1 MLLGQSVEYKIAS
14 MLLAEARDI
23 YLPVVDD
30 HGVDILVAPKN
41 PANGYQKL
49 PLKNTANVY
58 QELQI
63 KSISKGGLFAAISC
77 NNPRPNYWFV
87 FHLLNVAGTG
97 QSLTWLINS
106 MDFVKIASQ
115 NKQGKNI
122 GKYSLTLAT
131 KGGKIHHQQFLITDF
146 NALP

>member
-14 MLLAEARDI
+14 MLLAEDREI

-30 HGVDILVAPKN
+30 HGVDILVRPKN
-41 PANGYQKL
+41 P
-49 PLKNTANVY
+49 ANVY

-87 FHLLNVAGTG
+87 FHLLNVAGIG

>member
-1 MLLGQSVEYKIAS
+1 MANVSMLLGQSVEYKIAS
-14 MLLAEARDI
+14 MLLAEAREI

-30 HGVDILVAPKN
+30 HGVDILVAPIH
-41 PANGYQKL
+41 PDDG
-49 PLKNTANVY
+49 Y

-63 KSISKGGLFAAISC
+63 KSLSKGGLFAAISC
-77 NNPRPNYWFV
+77 GNPRPNYWFV

-131 KGGKIHHQQFLITDF
+131 KGGKIHHRQFLITNF